1 MDRLLQALFSYRS
14 KEQPGGIQPQPQG
27 RHLGAAGRAV
37 DKVPVPCACCHE
49 AAPAAPSLLCES
61 QRIHSHF
68 QGSEVRPGHLVPLLH
83 HAVELAVHHHA
94 RIRALPCDR
103 SRSRGGSQTRVFN
116 TPALRGGKRQP
127 GASPEPVLPREF

>member
-1 MDRLLQALFSYRS
+1 MGSSLNLKADTWEQQAELWTRS
-14 KEQPGGIQPQPQG
+14 LC
-27 RHLGAAGRAV
+27 H
-37 DKVPVPCACCHE
+37 VPACCHE

-94 RIRALPCDR
+94 GIRALPCDR
-103 SRSRGGSQTRVFN
+103 SKSRGGSQTRVFN